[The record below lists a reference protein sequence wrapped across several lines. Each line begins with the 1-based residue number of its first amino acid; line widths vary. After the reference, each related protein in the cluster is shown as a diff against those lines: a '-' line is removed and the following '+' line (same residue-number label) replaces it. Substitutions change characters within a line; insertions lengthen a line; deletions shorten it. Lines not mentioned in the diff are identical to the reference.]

1 MTTEQQTRTSLVL
14 PAGYVFVRGKRQAKA
29 HISGEHATTLTLC
42 RHIVRS
48 DGWNKQMEAG
58 KVCKVCVK
66 AAQKKGLGLRY
77 E

>member
-1 MTTEQQTRTSLVL
+1 MTTEQQACVSLAL
-14 PAGYVFVRGKRQAKA
+14 PVGYVFVQGKRQVKA
-29 HISGEHATTLTLC
+29 HISGEHGATLC
-42 RHIVRS
+42 RHIIRS

>member
-1 MTTEQQTRTSLVL
+1 MTQADARASLVL
-14 PAGYVFVRGKRQAKA
+14 PAGYVFVQGKRQAKA
-29 HISGEHATTLTLC
+29 HISGEHGTTLC

-48 DGWNKQMEAG
+48 DGWGKEMEAG

-66 AAQKKGLGLRY
+66 AAQKKGLGLHY